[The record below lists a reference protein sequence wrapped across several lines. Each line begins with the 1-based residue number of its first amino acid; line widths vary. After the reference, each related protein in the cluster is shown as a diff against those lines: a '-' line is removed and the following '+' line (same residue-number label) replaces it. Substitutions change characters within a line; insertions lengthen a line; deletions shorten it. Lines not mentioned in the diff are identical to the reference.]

1 MINTSRNV
9 ALQGPT
15 ESPGTEKSSDTQAEN
30 TARWSIPAAE
40 RRGTERRNRSIDS
53 LVNLVTA
60 LRWGTTAASLFFAA
74 AIGVTAAS
82 IAAGSVLIA
91 YATLRTFRPV
101 EYRRRGW
108 QSLVAILFELAL
120 TTGVIVAT
128 DCWDSPYIFT
138 LFTPVIAA
146 GFARGFWHAF
156 RIGITG
162 AFAVGLAAELMG
174 FASGVRA
181 TSAWCGELLL
191 TAVVASY
198 GRRLHSR
205 AEEFR
210 ALNLSQV
217 WRLNEANGLLVNLNR
232 LAHDLPAS
240 FDFAETV
247 DRAIAQA
254 RELAPSDVCAVLTL
268 DPVSPIWSVASAE
281 GAVLSDSYTDT
292 QLPRAVRAIAHQSL
306 PQLVD
311 VLSADYPGLSSTA
324 RSGLY
329 VPLWAGPRQV
339 GLLVLES
346 NERARFGM
354 RHASALRELAASIA
368 LTIDNARWFD
378 RLRARG
384 AAQERNRIARD
395 LHDRVGQ
402 EIAYVAFELDR
413 LYSRAQHLDDV
424 QEITEDIGNLRNDA
438 RGIVKELRET
448 LYDLRTD
455 VDETHPFVDVLQ
467 TFLDRVTNRSGIHIV
482 FENESERRLPLA
494 QEREVWRIAQEAII
508 NAERHADATAILVK
522 WTIDAEG
529 ASLIVRDDGIGMP
542 ASDHSAEPVAE
553 RRPSYG
559 IIGMRERAES
569 IGALLHVTT
578 DQSSGTTVQLRLG
591 AKREEI
597 IQESAGE
604 PTRHA

>member
-1 MINTSRNV
+1 MLN
-9 ALQGPT
+9 PT
-15 ESPGTEKSSDTQAEN
+15 ESSSNADNNGT
-30 TARWSIPAAE
+30 TAGTTAAWSIPAAE
-40 RRGTERRNRSIDS
+40 RRAAERRNKSVDS
-53 LVNLVTA
+53 LVTLVTA
-60 LRWGTTAASLFFAA
+60 LRWGTTAASLFYGAA
-74 AIGVTAAS
+74 LGIDASHIVAGV
-82 IAAGSVLIA
+82 ILVA

-108 QSLVAILFELAL
+108 QSLLAIVFELTL
-120 TTGVIVAT
+120 TTAVIVAT
-128 DCWDSPYIFT
+128 GCWDSPYIFT

-156 RIGITG
+156 RIGMTG
-162 AFAVGLAAELMG
+162 VFAVGLAAYALGENNG
-174 FASGVRA
+174 ISP
-181 TSAWCGELLL
+181 TTTWTGELLL

-198 GRRLHSR
+198 GRRLLTR

-210 ALNLSQV
+210 ALNISQL

-247 DRAIAQA
+247 ERAIAQA

-268 DPVSPIWSVASAE
+268 DPVSPIWNVASAE
-281 GAVLSDSYTDT
+281 GAVLADSYTEA
-292 QLPRAVRAIAHQSL
+292 QLPRAVATVARQTL
-306 PQLVD
+306 PQLIES
-311 VLSADYPGLSSTA
+311 LSTEYPGLSATST
-324 RSGLY
+324 SGLY

-346 NERARFGM
+346 NDKAKFGL
-354 RHASALRELAASIA
+354 RHATALRELAESIA

-413 LYSRAQHLDDV
+413 LHDRAN
-424 QEITEDIGNLRNDA
+424 QESIGQEMAEDIERLRNDA

-455 VDETHPFVDVLQ
+455 VDEEHDFTVVLK
-467 TFLDRVTNRSGIHIV
+467 TFLERVSNRSGIHVV
-482 FENESERRLPLA
+482 FENHAERRLPLA
-494 QEREVWRIAQEAII
+494 QEREIWRIAQESIV
-508 NAERHADATAILVK
+508 NAERHADATAIRVV
-522 WTIDAEG
+522 WEVDAEG
-529 ASLIVRDDGIGMP
+529 AILSIIDDGIGLQSND
-542 ASDHSAEPVAE
+542 ASHENPAE

-569 IGALLHVTT
+569 IGGLLQMSANET
-578 DQSSGTTVQLRLG
+578 SGTKVVLRLG

-597 IQESAGE
+597 VQQSAEES
-604 PTRHA
+604 PQHV

>member
-1 MINTSRNV
+1 
-9 ALQGPT
+9 LHGPS
-15 ESPGTEKSSDTQAEN
+15 ESTPSTEKLSEAQAGV
-30 TARWSIPAAE
+30 TAWSIPDAE
-40 RRGTERRNRSIDS
+40 RRTTERRKGSIDN
-53 LVNLVTA
+53 LVTLVTA

-74 AIGVTAAS
+74 AIGVTVAS
-82 IAAGSVLIA
+82 IAAGLVLIA

-108 QSLVAILFELAL
+108 QSLLAILLELTL
-120 TTGVIVAT
+120 TTGVIVST

-174 FASGVRA
+174 VPSGVRA
-181 TSAWCGELLL
+181 TTAWCGELLL

-198 GRRLHSR
+198 GRRLLTR

-240 FDFAETV
+240 FDFVETV
-247 DRAIAQA
+247 ERAIAQA

-281 GAVLSDSYTDT
+281 GAVLSDSYTDS
-292 QLPRAVRAIAHQSL
+292 QLPRAVKAIAHQTL
-306 PQLVD
+306 PQLIES
-311 VLSADYPGLSSTA
+311 LSSDYPGLSPTSK
-324 RSGLY
+324 SGLY

-346 NERARFGM
+346 NERARFGL
-354 RHASALRELAASIA
+354 RHATALRGLAESIA

-384 AAQERNRIARD
+384 AAQERTRIARD

-413 LYSRAQHLDDV
+413 LYDRARNAAATAEVAD
-424 QEITEDIGNLRNDA
+424 DIGQLRNDA

-455 VDETHPFVDVLQ
+455 VDESHDFTAVLR
-467 TFLDRVTNRSGIHIV
+467 TFLDRVSNRSGIHVV
-482 FENESERRLPLA
+482 FENKSQRRLPLA

-508 NAERHADATAILVK
+508 NAERHADATAIRVV
-522 WTIDAEG
+522 WHVDAEG
-529 ASLIVRDDGIGMP
+529 AELTIIDDGIGMP
-542 ASDHSAEPVAE
+542 SGENTSETNAE

-569 IGALLHVTT
+569 IGGLLQMTT
-578 DQSSGTTVQLRLG
+578 NESSGTVVQLRLG
-591 AKREEI
+591 AKREEL
-597 IQESAGE
+597 IQQHVGDS
-604 PTRHA
+604 PTHV

>member
-1 MINTSRNV
+1 M
-9 ALQGPT
+9 QGPS
-15 ESPGTEKSSDTQAEN
+15 ESTPKSELSSESQAGN
-30 TARWSIPAAE
+30 TVAWSIPASERRAAE
-40 RRGTERRNRSIDS
+40 RRNKSVDN
-53 LVNLVTA
+53 LVTLVTA

-74 AIGVTAAS
+74 ALGVTTAS
-82 IAAGSVLIA
+82 IAAGLILIA
-91 YATLRTFRPV
+91 YASWRTFRPV

-108 QSLVAILFELAL
+108 QSLLAILFELSL
-120 TTGVIVAT
+120 TSGVIVAT

-156 RIGITG
+156 RIGMTG
-162 AFAVGLAAELMG
+162 AFAVGLAAELLG
-174 FASGVRA
+174 IPSGIRP
-181 TSAWCGELLL
+181 TTAWCGELLL

-198 GRRLHSR
+198 GRRLLSR

-247 DRAIAQA
+247 ERAIAQA

-268 DPVSPIWSVASAE
+268 DPMTPLWSVASAE
-281 GAVLSDSYTDT
+281 GAVLSDSYTDS
-292 QLPRAVRAIAHQSL
+292 QLPRAVKAIAHQTL
-306 PQLVD
+306 PQLVES
-311 VLSADYPGLSSTA
+311 LSPDYPGLSNTA

-329 VPLWAGPRQV
+329 VPLWAGARQV

-346 NERARFGM
+346 SERARFGL
-354 RHASALRELAASIA
+354 RHATALQELSESIA

-413 LYSRAQHLDDV
+413 LHDRAQTV
-424 QEITEDIGNLRNDA
+424 ENASEITDDIGQLRDDA

-455 VDETHPFVDVLQ
+455 VDESHDFAIVLQ
-467 TFLDRVTNRSGIHIV
+467 LFLNRVSNRSGIHVV
-482 FENESERRLPLA
+482 FENQSERRLPLA
-494 QEREVWRIAQEAII
+494 QEREVWRIAQEAIV
-508 NAERHADATAILVK
+508 NAERHADATAIYVL
-522 WTIDAEG
+522 WEIDAEG
-529 ASLIVRDDGIGMP
+529 ATLTIRDDGIGFP
-542 ASDHSAEPVAE
+542 ESDNTHETSAE

-569 IGALLHVTT
+569 IGGLLQVTNGT
-578 DQSSGTTVQLRLG
+578 SGTVVQLRLG
-591 AKREEI
+591 AKREI
-597 IQESAGE
+597 IQQNAGDS
-604 PTRHA
+604 PQHV